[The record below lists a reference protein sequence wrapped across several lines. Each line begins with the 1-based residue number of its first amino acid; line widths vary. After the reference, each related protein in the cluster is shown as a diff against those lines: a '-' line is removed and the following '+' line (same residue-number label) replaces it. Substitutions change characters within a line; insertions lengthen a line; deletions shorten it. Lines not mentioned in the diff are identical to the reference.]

1 MGFEILCDFWSVFRV
16 FWKSGVD
23 LGLDSTSVVSVEA
36 KETDELTEKNL
47 ARGQDV
53 LVKYLEKK
61 QRDDAR
67 KVGL

>member
-1 MGFEILCDFWSVFRV
+1 M
-16 FWKSGVD
+16 
-23 LGLDSTSVVSVEA
+23 GLDSTSVVSVEA

-67 KVGL
+67 KVSF